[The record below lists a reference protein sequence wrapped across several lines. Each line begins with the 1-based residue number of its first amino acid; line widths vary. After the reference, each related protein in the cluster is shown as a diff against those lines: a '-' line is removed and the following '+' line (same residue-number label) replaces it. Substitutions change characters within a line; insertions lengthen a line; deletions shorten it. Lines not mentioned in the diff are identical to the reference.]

1 MNNNISIIG
10 IGKLGICVG
19 LCLEKAGYNVLGV
32 DTISS
37 YVNEINEKTLKSP
50 EPSVSNMLENSKN
63 FSATTSL
70 EDALNFSDTIF
81 IYVATPSGGGNK
93 HYDHTVLG
101 KVLMSINERKVQN
114 KHIVIGCTVIPGYI
128 TEIGNFLIQDC
139 INTSLNYNPE
149 FIAQGDI
156 VKGLFSPDFILI
168 GEGSKEA
175 GDRLQEIY
183 EKLSNYSNHIPNIH
197 RMSPSSAEITKLSVN
212 CFVTT
217 KISFANM
224 IGDVADLTPG
234 ANKFDILKAIGTD
247 SRIGPKYLTP
257 GYGFGGPCFPRD
269 NRALGGYI
277 KSIGLEPL
285 IPEATDK
292 SNKLHSRF
300 QTQKLLNENLTDYT
314 VYGAGYKNECKVPI
328 IEESQ
333 KLLIG
338 SELAKKGLKVTI
350 RDNKLLLDCVKLE
363 YGNLFNYEET
373 LA

>member
-32 DTISS
+32 DTIST
-37 YVNEINEKTLKSP
+37 YVNEINQKTLKSP

-63 FSATTSL
+63 FLATTSL
-70 EDALNFSDTIF
+70 EDALNFSNTIF

-139 INTSLNYNPE
+139 INTSLSYNPE

-224 IGDVADLTPG
+224 IGDVADLTKG
-234 ANKFDILKAIGTD
+234 ANKFDILKAVGAD
-247 SRIGPKYLTP
+247 SRIGSKYLTP

-277 KSIGLEPL
+277 KSIGIEPL

-292 SNKLHSRF
+292 SNKLHSQF

-314 VYGAGYKNECKVPI
+314 VYGAGYKNQCKVPI

-373 LA
+373 SA

>member
-32 DTISS
+32 DTIST

-50 EPSVSNMLENSKN
+50 EPNVSNMLENSRN
-63 FSATTSL
+63 FSATTNL
-70 EDALNFSDTIF
+70 EDALNFSDIIF
-81 IYVATPSGGGNK
+81 IYVATPSAGGNK
-93 HYDHTVLG
+93 HYDHNVLG
-101 KVLMSINERKVQN
+101 KVLMSINERKVKN

-128 TEIGNFLIQDC
+128 REIGCFLIQDC
-139 INTSLNYNPE
+139 INTSLSYNPE

-156 VKGLFSPDFILI
+156 IKGILSADFILI

-183 EKLSNYSNHIPNIH
+183 EKLSHNSPIH

-212 CFVTT
+212 CFITT

-224 IGDVADLTPG
+224 IGDVADLTEG
-234 ANKFDILKAIGTD
+234 ANKFDILKAIGAD
-247 SRIGPKYLTP
+247 SRIGSKYLNP

-277 KSIGLEPL
+277 KSIGIDPL

-292 SNKLHSRF
+292 SNKLHTQF
-300 QTQKLLNENLTDYT
+300 QTQKLLDENLSDYT
-314 VYGAGYKNECKVPI
+314 VDGAGYKNQCKVPI

-333 KLLIG
+333 KLIIG

-350 RDNKLLLDCVKLE
+350 RDNKLLLDSVKLE
-363 YGNLFNYEET
+363 YGNLFNYQEIP
-373 LA
+373 